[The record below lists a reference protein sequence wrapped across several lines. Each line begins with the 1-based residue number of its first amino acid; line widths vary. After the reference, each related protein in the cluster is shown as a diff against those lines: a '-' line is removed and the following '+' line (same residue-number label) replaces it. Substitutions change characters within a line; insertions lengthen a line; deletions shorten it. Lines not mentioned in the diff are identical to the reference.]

1 MILSTGVKD
10 YKIVREV
17 ITGETNDVY
26 ICQNQKE
33 PKAPCKTVWIVKDR
47 GIVKILME
55 QLEDSCEEYFMQNEN
70 AGFVFPYIQ
79 ERPLYKFYLCSIQEQ
94 NCACW
99 QIWLGL
105 VAKCMTCGLPA
116 AVVYLILYQDQIHV
130 SPDGTVCFGFLL
142 DLSDYD
148 DSVNESVN
156 VILCAEKIL
165 ELVRLESRN
174 LAVRKQALRLLEKKL
189 YRGEYKE
196 YIQLYKDI
204 RLIGKTD
211 SAGGKRMKR
220 ITVFEWNKIY
230 RILSV
235 ICIFMVCMVV
245 FMMIGYVL
253 LGEFSFWKLFGS
265 SLDQIGTESLLQ

>member
-17 ITGETNDVY
+17 ITGKTNDVY

-33 PKAPCKTVWIVKDR
+33 PKAPYKTIWIVKNR
-47 GIVKILME
+47 RIVKILME
-55 QLEDSCEEYFMQNEN
+55 QMEDSCEEHFMQNEN

-79 ERPLYKFYLCSIQEQ
+79 ERPLYKFYPSSIREQ
-94 NCACW
+94 NCPCW

-116 AVVYLILYQDQIHV
+116 AVVYLILDQDQIHV
-130 SPDGTVCFGFLL
+130 NPDGTICFGFLL

-148 DSVNESVN
+148 NAVREREN

-165 ELVRLESRN
+165 ELMRLENQHS
-174 LAVRKQALRLLEKKL
+174 AVRMQALRLLEKKL
-189 YRGEYKE
+189 DRKEYKE
-196 YIQLYKDI
+196 FIQLYKDI
-204 RLIGKTD
+204 KLIGKTD
-211 SAGGKRMKR
+211 SAGDKKRNR
-220 ITVFEWNKIY
+220 ITAFSQDKIY

-245 FMMIGYVL
+245 FMMIGHVFW
-253 LGEFSFWKLFGS
+253 GEFSFWKLFGS
-265 SLDQIGTESLLQ
+265 SLDRIGTESLLQ

>member
-33 PKAPCKTVWIVKDR
+33 PKAPYKTIWIVKNR
-47 GIVKILME
+47 RIVKILME
-55 QLEDSCEEYFMQNEN
+55 QMEDSCEEHFMQNEN

-79 ERPLYKFYLCSIQEQ
+79 ERPLYKFYPSSIREQ
-94 NCACW
+94 NCPCW

-116 AVVYLILYQDQIHV
+116 AVVYLILDQDQIHV
-130 SPDGTVCFGFLL
+130 YPDGTICFGFLL

-148 DSVNESVN
+148 DAVREREN

-165 ELVRLESRN
+165 ELMRLENQHS
-174 LAVRKQALRLLEKKL
+174 AVRMQALRLLEKKL
-189 YRGEYKE
+189 DRETYQEF
-196 YIQLYKDI
+196 IQLYKDI
-204 RLIGKTD
+204 KLIGKID
-211 SAGGKRMKR
+211 SAGSKKRNR
-220 ITVFEWNKIY
+220 ITAFSQDKIY

-245 FMMIGYVL
+245 FMMIGHVFW
-253 LGEFSFWKLFGS
+253 GEFSFWKLFGS
-265 SLDQIGTESLLQ
+265 SLDRIGTESLLQ